1 MQKGESAFIGT
12 NPLVKCSAVCY
23 TIFSKFKMAFG
34 LLLLNQAIPNNDS
47 RKKCAFY
54 KMRVILRSCYLFGI
68 FYCKKWGRTN
78 QGGCQKDFKQQ
89 CHHIK

>member
-1 MQKGESAFIGT
+1 MQKGESAFTGT

-47 RKKCAFY
+47 RKNALFIKCVCF
-54 KMRVILRSCYLFGI
+54 LRSCYLFGI

>member
-47 RKKCAFY
+47 RKNALFIKC
-54 KMRVILRSCYLFGI
+54 V
-68 FYCKKWGRTN
+68 
-78 QGGCQKDFKQQ
+78 
-89 CHHIK
+89 